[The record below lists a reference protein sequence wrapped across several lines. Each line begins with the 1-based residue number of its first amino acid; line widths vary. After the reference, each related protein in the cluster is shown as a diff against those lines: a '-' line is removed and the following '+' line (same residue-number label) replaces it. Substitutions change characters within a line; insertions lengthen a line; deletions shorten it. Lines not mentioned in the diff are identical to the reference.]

1 MPLTRL
7 AAGAATALLGLAGA
21 ALGVSGCSSHDQVS
35 QTQLTLV
42 QPTAAAPTA
51 DPGPLPAPEAL
62 ADVLYRLADPA
73 VPGPAKL
80 PLVQNAT
87 PADAAAADRFATAM
101 RDTGFVPVT
110 VTATGLRWSPAQPG
124 DVVATVKIAAPDRGG
139 EFTFPMEF
147 ARNGDGWQLTRE
159 TAAMLLA
166 FGNARTEALPPPG

>member
-1 MPLTRL
+1 M
-7 AAGAATALLGLAGA
+7 AGAAVGIA
-21 ALGVSGCSSHDQVS
+21 GCSGNDQVS

-42 QPTAAAPTA
+42 QPTAAPPQA

-80 PLVQNAT
+80 PLVQNSA
-87 PADAAAADRFATAM
+87 PADAGPVDRFASAM
-101 RDTGFVPVT
+101 RDTGFVPIT
-110 VTATGLRWSPAQPG
+110 VTATDLRWSPTQPA
-124 DVVATVKIAAPDRGG
+124 DVVAAVKITAPEPGN

-147 ARNGDGWQLTRE
+147 THHGDGWQLTRE

-166 FGNARTEALPPPG
+166 FGNARTEALAPPG